1 MKNLKLRFVLLFTAT
16 VLTVGLSNVVAHAAC
31 AYRDAGGNAYG
42 DYDCK
47 LVTFCGGWCYYECE
61 CKNLF
66 PGYTCDDVLRE
77 AGFDVNSS
85 APCFD

>member
-1 MKNLKLRFVLLFTAT
+1 MKNLKLKLGLLFTAT
-16 VLTVGLSNVVAHAAC
+16 VLTVGLSNVAAHAAC
-31 AYRDAGGNAYG
+31 PYRDAGGNAYG
-42 DYDCK
+42 DYDCT

-77 AGFDVNSS
+77 AGFEVNST
-85 APCFD
+85 AACFN